1 MCSRNASNSHI
12 VETADLNDDAN
23 SPLHVRNDTPAVS
36 ATNEACV
43 NATLLPTTLLQRA
56 TSDDDLAAARP
67 SVEHDEAVASI
78 YTQTLPITASSRSHK
93 HLHVIL
99 SRLACQNTTPQT
111 TWYQRARC
119 ASLESRP
126 RNLIEESCLDF
137 TAILEKCTDTTF
149 LHQPGTQD

>member
-1 MCSRNASNSHI
+1 

-67 SVEHDEAVASI
+67 AVEHDEAVASI
-78 YTQTLPITASSRSHK
+78 YTQTLPITANSRSQK
-93 HLHVIL
+93 HLHEIGLPKHYAPNHLVPEGKMRVVGVKAKKSHRRKL
-99 SRLACQNTTPQT
+99 S
-111 TWYQRARC
+111 
-119 ASLESRP
+119 
-126 RNLIEESCLDF
+126 
-137 TAILEKCTDTTF
+137 
-149 LHQPGTQD
+149 